1 MVFLG
6 IILTPSLNDLFQQLT
21 SSVEVRE
28 GTGEDVSADSPSSS
42 LSGESTGGTED
53 VDEVSSG
60 EEQLASA
67 EAEAQLLA
75 AVEAEAE
82 RVAAA
87 KTEAERLA
95 AAKAEAERLAAAKA
109 EAERLAA
116 AKAEAERLAAAKAE
130 AERLA
135 VANAEAER
143 LAAVKAEAERLA
155 AAKAEAARLEE
166 ERILEI
172 GRLLTA
178 ARDAI
183 DARRLTSPP
192 GNNALEKI
200 NQVLTLDPDNHEVV
214 ALRSSIVDKYVELAH
229 SALNDAEIETA
240 KIYVIRAEGV
250 EPEDQGINEII
261 ARIATEEA
269 RIAQEAAAELKRR
282 QLEEERAKRQREE
295 LNKLAKIESEM
306 LGVSAGCF
314 NMEVIA
320 GGFQRVCVDGFFIG
334 KYEVT
339 FEQFDWY
346 VKETGGAYPED
357 QGWGRGKRPV
367 IKVSIAE
374 AIAFAK
380 WLSSKTGRTYRL
392 PTEVEWEY
400 AARAGIPAAY
410 PWGVNVGDNLANCAD
425 CGSQWDKR
433 MTAPVGSFGANP
445 WGLYDTV
452 GNVWEWTCS
461 RYQPLPT
468 GSERLCARDNETRS
482 LNS

>member
-116 AKAEAERLAAAKAE
+116 AKAEA
-130 AERLA
+130 
-135 VANAEAER
+135 
-143 LAAVKAEAERLA
+143 
-155 AAKAEAARLEE
+155 ARLEE

-240 KIYVIRAEGV
+240 KIYVIRAEGCR
-250 EPEDQGINEII
+250 
-261 ARIATEEA
+261 AR
-269 RIAQEAAAELKRR
+269 
-282 QLEEERAKRQREE
+282 
-295 LNKLAKIESEM
+295 
-306 LGVSAGCF
+306 
-314 NMEVIA
+314 
-320 GGFQRVCVDGFFIG
+320 
-334 KYEVT
+334 
-339 FEQFDWY
+339 
-346 VKETGGAYPED
+346 
-357 QGWGRGKRPV
+357 
-367 IKVSIAE
+367 
-374 AIAFAK
+374 
-380 WLSSKTGRTYRL
+380 
-392 PTEVEWEY
+392 
-400 AARAGIPAAY
+400 
-410 PWGVNVGDNLANCAD
+410 
-425 CGSQWDKR
+425 GSRHQ
-433 MTAPVGSFGANP
+433 
-445 WGLYDTV
+445 
-452 GNVWEWTCS
+452 
-461 RYQPLPT
+461 
-468 GSERLCARDNETRS
+468 
-482 LNS
+482 